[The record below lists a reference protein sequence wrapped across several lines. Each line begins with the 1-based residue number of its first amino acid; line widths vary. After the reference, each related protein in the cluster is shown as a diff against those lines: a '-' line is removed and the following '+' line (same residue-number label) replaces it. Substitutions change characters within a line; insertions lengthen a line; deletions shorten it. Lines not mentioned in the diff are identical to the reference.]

1 MKVKSL
7 HCTGLG
13 CPTEYE
19 GHLEDGRMFYFCYR
33 CGRAKL
39 TISKTPTL
47 DVMQVLTDGETLYAE
62 LIGDE
67 FDGQLELQ
75 EVEKILTQAGFEL
88 GSYNVADSV

>member
-19 GHLEDGRMFYFCYR
+19 GHLKDGRMFYFHYR
-33 CGRAKL
+33 WGCAKL
-39 TISKTPTL
+39 IISKAPTL
-47 DVMQVLTDGETLYAE
+47 DVMQALADGKTLYTGVT
-62 LIGDE
+62 GDE

-75 EVEKILTQAGFEL
+75 EVEKILTEAGLEL